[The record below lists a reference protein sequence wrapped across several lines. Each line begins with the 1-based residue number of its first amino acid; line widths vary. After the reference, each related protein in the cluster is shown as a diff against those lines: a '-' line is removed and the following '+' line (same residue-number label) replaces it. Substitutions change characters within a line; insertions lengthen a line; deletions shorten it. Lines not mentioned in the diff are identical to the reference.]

1 VTTDL
6 EGRTSLR
13 GLYACGEVASTGVHG
28 ANRLASN
35 SLLEGLVF
43 GERVARQ
50 LVNPVPS
57 PLPSPGRLVR
67 FAWSPGA
74 GRGDLAQAV
83 DRVRDLLWD
92 NVGIVRTGSGLRTAL
107 EELAGLGR
115 STEPSRAADL
125 PGPVANAILT
135 ASLVSRAALTR
146 TESRGAH
153 YRSDFPDRRPA
164 WRFHI
169 GIVRRKAPGRRS

>member
-50 LVNPVPS
+50 LAHPVAAAV
-57 PLPSPGRLVR
+57 PSPGRQVR
-67 FAWSPGA
+67 FGWAPGA
-74 GRGDLAQAV
+74 GRGDLARAF

-92 NVGIVRTGSGLRTAL
+92 NVGIVRTGSGLRAAL
-107 EELAGLGR
+107 EELAELGR
-115 STEPSRAADL
+115 STEPRASDEL
-125 PGPVANAILT
+125 PGPVANAVLT
-135 ASLVSRAALTR
+135 ASLISRAALTR

-153 YRSDFPDRRPA
+153 YRSDFSERRPG
-164 WRFHI
+164 WRLHI
-169 GIVRRKAPGRRS
+169 GIVRQEPPGRRR